1 MRRRS
6 VPPSPAEGKAFGRP
20 HSIKQCAAPASLL
33 PLLRGRWRGA
43 PDEVVDV
50 NDRPPHP
57 SVLPLVELPP
67 AAASAS
73 ALGGK
78 SQAVWLFLTPRA
90 PEGRRLLV
98 VRFRVMRRACLAPSP
113 AEGKAFGRPHSFKRC
128 RILFET
134 AAKPNSQRKKTPF
147 SSSSAAAVTEQIH
160 AQDRRAQR
168 AALHG
173 GAA

>member
-1 MRRRS
+1 MLTIAPLIRQFSRWSNCHLPRIAA
-6 VPPSPAEGKAFGRP
+6 SPRGKAFGRP
-20 HSIKQCAAPASLL
+20 FPIKQCAAPASLL

-78 SQAVWLFLTPRA
+78 SQAVWLFLSPRA
-90 PEGRRLLV
+90 PEGRRLLAR
-98 VRFRVMRRACLAPSP
+98 RFQLSNAPHLP
-113 AEGKAFGRPHSFKRC
+113 RSF
-128 RILFET
+128 
-134 AAKPNSQRKKTPF
+134 PF
-147 SSSSAAAVTEQIH
+147 
-160 AQDRRAQR
+160 
-168 AALHG
+168 
-173 GAA
+173 